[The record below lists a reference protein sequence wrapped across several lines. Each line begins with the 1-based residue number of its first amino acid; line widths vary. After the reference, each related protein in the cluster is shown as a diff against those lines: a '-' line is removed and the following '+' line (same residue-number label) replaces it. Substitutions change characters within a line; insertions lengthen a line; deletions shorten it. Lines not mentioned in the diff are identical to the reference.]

1 MNQKNRV
8 ALAELS
14 VEQYDTILNHCN
26 SNIFVTD
33 GKGCILYANDAAE
46 RALNCS
52 FEQLH
57 RMDIYQLQEEGYT
70 THSSSADAIR
80 TGKKAFAVYRNNLGE
95 EIATTSIPVMDSDH
109 TIMMVV
115 TRSDEVGTILS
126 QQKELDRYRSLYK
139 QMLSASAPAVAPLIV
154 KDKLMEEIIHR
165 LKRYSDSDVTIL
177 LTGESGTGKEVLA
190 NYIQQNSQRR
200 NEAFLSINCAAIP
213 NELIESELFGYVK
226 GAFTGASREG
236 KAGIFELADGGTI
249 FLDEVG
255 ELSLM
260 AQSKLLRVL
269 ESGEFMRVGS
279 TKNQKTNVRV
289 IAATNRDLKAMVK
302 TKEFRADLYYRLCV
316 VPVEIPPLRDRP
328 ADIGA
333 LAVHFL
339 GLFNRK
345 HRMKRELSPAF
356 LERLQRC
363 PWPGNI
369 RELRNA
375 MENYVITGEEPALS
389 ENHPAEGETL
399 FLQDFPADLTIPLK
413 AVMEQAEAGH
423 IRAVLKACDGDVA
436 KAADHLGI
444 HRSVLYKKINKYHM
458 RQRTTYD

>member
-1 MNQKNRV
+1 
-8 ALAELS
+8 
-14 VEQYDTILNHCN
+14 
-26 SNIFVTD
+26 
-33 GKGCILYANDAAE
+33 
-46 RALNCS
+46 
-52 FEQLH
+52 
-57 RMDIYQLQEEGYT
+57 
-70 THSSSADAIR
+70 
-80 TGKKAFAVYRNNLGE
+80 
-95 EIATTSIPVMDSDH
+95 
-109 TIMMVV
+109 
-115 TRSDEVGTILS
+115 
-126 QQKELDRYRSLYK
+126 
-139 QMLSASAPAVAPLIV
+139 
-154 KDKLMEEIIHR
+154 MEEIIHR

-200 NEAFLSINCAAIP
+200 NEVFLSINCAAIP

-356 LERLQRC
+356 LERLQRYL
-363 PWPGNI
+363 WPGNI

-444 HRSVLYKKINKYHM
+444 HRSVL
-458 RQRTTYD
+458 